1 MIAATVETNNDLWS
15 TAHEEM
21 LAMEQQLK
29 AYNVIAI
36 VLEALMK
43 EEVILECKFS

>member
-1 MIAATVETNNDLWS
+1 
-15 TAHEEM
+15 M

-43 EEVILECKFS
+43 EEVI